1 MSKSKFDYKKA
12 NERKREIGNRL
23 NELAEKLE
31 SKEQL
36 TEQQREA
43 INTEARELKT
53 ELEATNMRIAAAL
66 ANEAAEKQ
74 GREVTMS
81 RNAQFREL
89 LQDIRVDIFPPVI
102 DHDLAAALGGC
113 CRCRLAVLFLLLHGI
128 CFVRA
133 GNVRFRLGRMRI
145 VRLGRIRLSI
155 VRLRPVFPG
164 CIFLCG
170 NSSSISTT

>member
-1 MSKSKFDYKKA
+1 MSKPKFDYKKA

-66 ANEAAEKQ
+66 A
-74 GREVTMS
+74 VTLSSANCS
-81 RNAQFREL
+81 RTSA
-89 LQDIRVDIFPPVI
+89 RVS
-102 DHDLAAALGGC
+102 
-113 CRCRLAVLFLLLHGI
+113 
-128 CFVRA
+128 VRS
-133 GNVRFRLGRMRI
+133 VKLPW
-145 VRLGRIRLSI
+145 VSL
-155 VRLRPVFPG
+155 
-164 CIFLCG
+164 
-170 NSSSISTT
+170 TTVTRTT

>member
-1 MSKSKFDYKKA
+1 MSKPKFDYKKA
-12 NERKREIGNRL
+12 NERKREIGTRL
-23 NELAEKLE
+23 TELAEKLE

-89 LQDIRVDIFPPVI
+89 LQDIRTGKRQEREITLGVI
-102 DHDLAAALGGC
+102 NSGDTNNIASAEAVETMVFDLLP
-113 CRCRLAVLFLLLHGI
+113 
-128 CFVRA
+128 
-133 GNVRFRLGRMRI
+133 
-145 VRLGRIRLSI
+145 RLSEGLI
-155 VRLRPVFPG
+155 L
-164 CIFLCG
+164 
-170 NSSSISTT
+170 

>member
-1 MSKSKFDYKKA
+1 MSKPKFDYKKA

-53 ELEATNMRIAAAL
+53 ELEATNMRIAAAV

-81 RNAQFREL
+81 RNAQFRSAKL
-89 LQDIRVDIFPPVI
+89 PWVSL
-102 DHDLAAALGGC
+102 
-113 CRCRLAVLFLLLHGI
+113 
-128 CFVRA
+128 
-133 GNVRFRLGRMRI
+133 
-145 VRLGRIRLSI
+145 
-155 VRLRPVFPG
+155 
-164 CIFLCG
+164 
-170 NSSSISTT
+170 TTVTRTT

>member
-1 MSKSKFDYKKA
+1 MSKPKFDYKKA

-89 LQDIRVDIFPPVI
+89 LQDIRTGKRQEREITLGVI
-102 DHDLAAALGGC
+102 NEGDKNNVASAEAIVCL
-113 CRCRLAVLFLLLHGI
+113 
-128 CFVRA
+128 RA
-133 GNVRFRLGRMRI
+133 
-145 VRLGRIRLSI
+145 
-155 VRLRPVFPG
+155 
-164 CIFLCG
+164 
-170 NSSSISTT
+170 